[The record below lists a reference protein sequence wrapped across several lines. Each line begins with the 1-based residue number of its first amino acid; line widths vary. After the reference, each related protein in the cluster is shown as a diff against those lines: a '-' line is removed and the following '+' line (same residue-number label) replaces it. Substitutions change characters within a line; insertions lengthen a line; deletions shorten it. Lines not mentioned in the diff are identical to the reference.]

1 MVELTAAQEMKM
13 EDSQIDPISAQR
25 NVILGLLVALCAGA
39 WAWLA
44 WQGAGMHQHP
54 GSSLASPTMGMQAP
68 LFVAM
73 WMAMTV
79 AMMFPTAAPMLLTFH
94 KTQENKRQRGQAF
107 VATWAF
113 LAGYMI
119 VWMLSGVAAYLGEA
133 AFESI
138 ASRAAFSA
146 ETTFRFGGAILVAAG
161 LYQLT
166 PIKDMC
172 LSKCRTPL
180 SFIMTTWRDGVKGAV
195 QMGVLHGA
203 YCLGCC
209 WLLCAIMFPL
219 GMMNLAALATVTVV
233 VFAEKTLP
241 RVRPLARATA
251 VILSVCG
258 GLVIIAPEV
267 LSALAG
273 L

>member
-1 MVELTAAQEMKM
+1 MQEAR
-13 EDSQIDPISAQR
+13 IDPISTQR
-25 NVILGLLVALCAGA
+25 NIILGLLVVMCAGA
-39 WAWLA
+39 WALLA
-44 WQGAGMHQHP
+44 WQGMGMHQHL
-54 GSSLASPTMGMQAP
+54 GSPMASPTMGMEAP

-79 AMMFPTAAPMLLTFH
+79 AMMFPIAAPMLLTFH
-94 KTQENKRQRGQAF
+94 KTQENKRQRGEAF

-119 VWMLSGVAAYLGEA
+119 VWMLSGVAAYFGA
-133 AFESI
+133 VAFEAF
-138 ASRAAFSA
+138 ASRAKFSP
-146 ETTFRFGGAILVAAG
+146 ETTVRFGGAILIAAG

-166 PIKDMC
+166 PVKDMC

-180 SFIMTTWRDGVKGAV
+180 SFIMTSWRDGLTGAA
-195 QMGVLHGA
+195 QMGALHDV

-209 WLLCAIMFPL
+209 WLLCAVMFPL

-241 RVRPLARATA
+241 QVRPLARATA
-251 VILSVCG
+251 VILSVSG
-258 GLVIIAPEV
+258 ILMIAAPGAIPTIV
-267 LSALAG
+267 AG
-273 L
+273 

>member
-1 MVELTAAQEMKM
+1 MVELTAVVEM
-13 EDSQIDPISAQR
+13 EEARIDPILAQR
-25 NVILGLLVALCAGA
+25 NVILGLLIALCAGA

-44 WQGAGMHQHP
+44 WQGAGMHHHP
-54 GSSLASPTMGMQAP
+54 GSPMASPTMGMQAP

-94 KTQENKRQRGQAF
+94 KTQESKCRHGQAF

-113 LAGYMI
+113 LGGYMI
-119 VWMLSGVAAYLGEA
+119 VWLLSGVAAYIGA
-133 AFESI
+133 VAFEAF

-146 ETTFRFGGAILVAAG
+146 ETMNRFGGAILVAAG

-166 PIKDMC
+166 PIKDIC

-180 SFIMTTWRDGVKGAV
+180 SFIMTSWRDGVKGAV
-195 QMGVLHGA
+195 LMGAIHGA

-219 GMMNLAALATVTVV
+219 GMMNLAVLATVTVV

-241 RVRPLARATA
+241 QTRLLTQAIA
-251 VILSVCG
+251 VILTVG
-258 GLVIIAPEV
+258 GTLMIAVPDTRF
-267 LSALAG
+267 LT
-273 L
+273 

>member
-1 MVELTAAQEMKM
+1 M
-13 EDSQIDPISAQR
+13 EDARIDPISAQR
-25 NVILGLLVALCAGA
+25 NIILGVLVALCAGA

-44 WQGAGMHQHP
+44 WQGAGMHHHP
-54 GSSLASPTMGMQAP
+54 GSPMAAPTMGMQAP

-94 KTQENKRQRGQAF
+94 KTQQSKRRHGQAF

-113 LAGYMI
+113 LAGYMV
-119 VWMLSGVAAYLGEA
+119 VWLLSGSAAYIGA
-133 AFESI
+133 VAFEAF
-138 ASRAAFSA
+138 ASRAALSA
-146 ETTFRFGGAILVAAG
+146 ETMNRLGGAILVAAG

-166 PIKDMC
+166 PIKDIC

-180 SFIMTTWRDGVKGAV
+180 SFIMTSWRDGVMGAV
-195 QMGVLHGA
+195 QMGAIHGA

-219 GMMNLAALATVTVV
+219 GMMNLAVLATMTVI
-233 VFAEKTLP
+233 VFAEKTSLQA
-241 RVRPLARATA
+241 RLLAQAIA
-251 VILSVCG
+251 VILTVG
-258 GLVIIAPEV
+258 GILVIAMPYT
-267 LSALAG
+267 LSLS
-273 L
+273 